1 MDKSIPEI
9 ATLYLG
15 TEVNVRH
22 SDVWM
27 TAFDYC
33 SNHSTELCVIT
44 AWNPGDERPSNDTNE
59 LQNELLYQDLQ
70 TLGFSPIEAVGKD
83 PASEHSEK
91 SWAVAGMSTA
101 AAVKLGEKYR
111 QVGIFHISK
120 FRQTV
125 HGCYEVWSVWRDN
138 PQNK

>member
-15 TEVNVRH
+15 TEVYVCD
-22 SDVWM
+22 SDIWI

-33 SNHSTELCVIT
+33 SKYSTQLCVIT
-44 AWNPGDERPSNDTNE
+44 AWNPGDERWSIETNE
-59 LQNELLYQDLQ
+59 SQNELLFQDLQ

-91 SWAVAGMSTA
+91 SWAVAGISTND
-101 AAVKLGEKYR
+101 AVSLGAKYR
-111 QVGIFHISK
+111 QVGIFHISE

-125 HGCYEVWSVWRDN
+125 HGCFEAWSVWRDN
-138 PQNK
+138 PNR